1 MALWAGMGVSPSI
14 SVMSQN
20 SPPSFFMK
28 ASRSCS
34 RELSTEQYLHERYE
48 LFNFFFFHDYNNF
61 DAPIPGNRIFIN
73 QWIIAIKYTCMYMLV
88 NFLYETY
95 WWLLHCGSQP
105 LDVRVGVGWVCD
117 EWFQPSGVCPNFQ
130 TLCCS
135 QYQNNYS
142 LSQ

>member
-48 LFNFFFFHDYNNF
+48 LFNFFSFMTITTLMLQYRVIEFVHAGEFFIWDVLMTASLWVSATRRACGGGVSLRRMISTIRGLSKLSNSLLFTISEQLLSFTINF
-61 DAPIPGNRIFIN
+61 R
-73 QWIIAIKYTCMYMLV
+73 
-88 NFLYETY
+88 
-95 WWLLHCGSQP
+95 
-105 LDVRVGVGWVCD
+105 
-117 EWFQPSGVCPNFQ
+117 
-130 TLCCS
+130 
-135 QYQNNYS
+135 QYS
-142 LSQ
+142 

>member
-34 RELSTEQYLHERYE
+34 RELSTKQYLHVRYE
-48 LFNFFFFHDYNNF
+48 LFFIYFLHDFINF
-61 DAPIPGNRIFIN
+61 DAPIIEFLIKNNQLLEYKIHAGVIF
-73 QWIIAIKYTCMYMLV
+73 YM
-88 NFLYETY
+88 TY

-105 LDVRVGVGWVCD
+105 LDVREGAGWVCD
-117 EWFQPSGVCPNFQ
+117 GWFPPSGVCPNFQ

-135 QYQNNYS
+135 QYRNNYS